1 LIFIDFFFYS
11 FQLIEEQR
19 RGKSIEVPESS
30 SEDEDDD
37 DTENAEE
44 DSDEDDNSSNSDGD
58 VDASFDHEE
67 TSPKVD
73 ITG

>member
-1 LIFIDFFFYS
+1 LIFINFFIYS
-11 FQLIEEQR
+11 FQLTEEER
-19 RGKSIEVPESS
+19 RGKNVKMPESS
-30 SEDEDDD
+30 SEDEDE

-44 DSDEDDNSSNSDGD
+44 DFDEDGDGNSSGGDVDDNS
-58 VDASFDHEE
+58 DHEE